1 MSDDIETV
9 KKEVA
14 IANRILAEVGLASGV
29 RASLGHVS
37 MRLPSDPSKFLVKG
51 RGYRMDIISRMRPEE
66 MVTCDLEG
74 NWVDGPPGST
84 QCHEVKMHSCIYKN
98 RPDVQ
103 SVVHVHP
110 KYTVIMSTLQ
120 RQLAPIVQEGAN
132 LVHHPLPVYPHT
144 KTVTTEREGQEVAK
158 LLANGKAVLLL
169 GHGATTAGAS
179 LEESVMTMVLLEH
192 QAEMNYY
199 AYCAAGPEYPRIPHD
214 LIDEME
220 QLRGLDEPHIEARVK
235 QLGSRR
241 REGNAVYNYLKELVA
256 ADM

>member
-1 MSDDIETV
+1 MSDDSEQV
-9 KKEVA
+9 RAEVA
-14 IANRILAEVGLASGV
+14 IANRILAHVGLASGV
-29 RASLGHVS
+29 RASLGHAS
-37 MRLPSDPSKFLVKG
+37 MRLPSEPDKFLVKG
-51 RGYRMDIISRMRPEE
+51 RGYRMDIISRMRPED

-74 NWVDGPPGST
+74 NWTAGPPGST

-98 RPDVQ
+98 RPAVQ

-120 RQLAPIVQEGAN
+120 RALAPIVQEGAN
-132 LVHHPLPVYPHT
+132 LVNHPLPVYPHT

-158 LLANGKAVLLL
+158 LLGQGKAVLLL
-169 GHGATTAGAS
+169 GHGAATAGAS
-179 LEESVMTMVLLEH
+179 LEEAVMSMVLLEH
-192 QAEMNYY
+192 QAEMNYH
-199 AYCAAGPEYPRIPHD
+199 AYCAAGLEYPRIPEE

-235 QLGSRR
+235 QLGPRPR
-241 REGNAVYNYLKELVA
+241 AGNAVYNYLKELVS